1 MSDNAKNGENED
13 GSPSAVGKS
22 VESEVLPEP
31 EEGDALQDRL
41 LRALAEAE
49 NARKR
54 AEKAGTEGRQAGM
67 AQLLSEL
74 APALDNLDLALEA
87 LAGSHEIEPSL
98 IKGLEATR
106 RAINDALLK
115 AGVKILRPSIGE
127 DPDPHVHEII
137 GTVPTP
143 GSNTGQI
150 VSVVQSGYMIG
161 PRLVRAARV
170 IVSRE
175 VDAS

>member
-1 MSDNAKNGENED
+1 VSDNEKNGENLDE
-13 GSPSAVGKS
+13 SPSEDSKS
-22 VESEVLPEP
+22 VGPEVLSEA
-31 EEGDALQDRL
+31 EEGNALQDRL

-54 AEKAGTEGRQAGM
+54 AEKAGIEGRQAGM

-87 LAGSHEIEPSL
+87 LAGSHEIETSL
-98 IKGLEATR
+98 IEGLEATR

-127 DPDPHVHEII
+127 DPDPNVHEII
-137 GTVPTP
+137 GTVPSTE
-143 GSNTGQI
+143 SNTGQI
-150 VSVVQSGYMIG
+150 VSVAQSGYMVG

-175 VDAS
+175 SDAS